1 MKNQIT
7 FNGVTKLVNFTE
19 PQERIMM
26 RLLSGEKTTYIH
38 TNRASGGEFVWFRK
52 DGDYENA
59 ECVGYKA
66 FNGAMRAIKKAF
78 NLTQEQEISLYNK
91 YVIK

>member
-1 MKNQIT
+1 MKKQFT
-7 FNGVTKLVNFTE
+7 FNGVTKSVNFTE

-26 RLLSGEKTTYIH
+26 RLLSGERTTYIH
-38 TNRASGGEFVWFRK
+38 TNRASGGEFVWVRE

-66 FNGAMRAIKKAF
+66 FNGAMSAIKKAF
-78 NLTQEQEISLYNK
+78 NLTKEEETSLYKK
-91 YVIK
+91 YIIE